1 MEFSPIFSQMLPFII
16 IVIIC
21 WPNVAQ
27 ATIYGA
33 NLRVAAE
40 TWTPWVIMA
49 EDHSDGIPSYSGV
62 MRKVMEYLKGAL
74 NFTTVIVRAPD
85 GAWGSEDKD
94 GNWNGMVGMV
104 HRNEVDFALGM
115 QSMLL

>member
-1 MEFSPIFSQMLPFII
+1 
-16 IVIIC
+16 
-21 WPNVAQ
+21 
-27 ATIYGA
+27 
-33 NLRVAAE
+33 
-40 TWTPWVIMA
+40 MA

-85 GAWGSEDKD
+85 GAWGSEDED

-115 QSMLL
+115 QFMLLYRVTHFLANLGWVDFDLGCSTIQGPNSIGKKSW